1 MPETLV
7 CLRET
12 QVREP
17 PGEILLIPFGK
28 VEYTKDNKVGSF
40 NFDSESA
47 QKILAEFS
55 ERGRDLVIDYEHQT
69 LSGEQAPAAGWIE
82 KLELNERGVVGKMKY
97 WTADAENYL
106 RNGEYRYFSP
116 TIRFDE
122 NGQPCALHSVALTN
136 HPALHHVD
144 ALVASDLKTSGK
156 PDNHKG
162 GVMPEEK
169 KEPVAFTDDQVV
181 SVAREILGLSDAT
194 AENVR

>member
-82 KLELNERGVVGKMKY
+82 KLELNERGRGR
-97 WTADAENYL
+97 EN
-106 RNGEYRYFSP
+106 
-116 TIRFDE
+116 
-122 NGQPCALHSVALTN
+122 
-136 HPALHHVD
+136 
-144 ALVASDLKTSGK
+144 
-156 PDNHKG
+156 
-162 GVMPEEK
+162 
-169 KEPVAFTDDQVV
+169 
-181 SVAREILGLSDAT
+181 EILDRRCGKLSAQRRIPLLFPDHPI
-194 AENVR
+194 

>member
-69 LSGEQAPAAGWIE
+69 LRMTKTCSCARSSSTGPTRAA
-82 KLELNERGVVGKMKY
+82 K
-97 WTADAENYL
+97 
-106 RNGEYRYFSP
+106 
-116 TIRFDE
+116 
-122 NGQPCALHSVALTN
+122 HSR
-136 HPALHHVD
+136 
-144 ALVASDLKTSGK
+144 
-156 PDNHKG
+156 
-162 GVMPEEK
+162 
-169 KEPVAFTDDQVV
+169 V
-181 SVAREILGLSDAT
+181 SRT
-194 AENVR
+194 